1 MTSENFPLIYVNE
14 LTVGKLQHDLKR
26 VRLLTPLGWHLM
38 MKYVEK
44 EAECSDGSLECRKR
58 ASDDSDVILEAKK
71 KRSAV
76 MLERI

>member
-1 MTSENFPLIYVNE
+1 
-14 LTVGKLQHDLKR
+14 
-26 VRLLTPLGWHLM
+26 M